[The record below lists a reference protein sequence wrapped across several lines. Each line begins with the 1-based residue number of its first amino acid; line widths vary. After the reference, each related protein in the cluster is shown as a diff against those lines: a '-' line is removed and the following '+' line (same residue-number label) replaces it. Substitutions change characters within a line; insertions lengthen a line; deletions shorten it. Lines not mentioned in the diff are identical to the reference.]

1 VNAELTKLRLLALP
15 RWTAVAV
22 LGGVVVVGAL
32 LDVFPRDDGAGFI
45 DLMNTTT
52 FLLGEIAAIVLG
64 AWAATLEFGSGTLQR
79 TLTAQ
84 ADRTRVLAAKL
95 AVLVLAV
102 AALALA
108 AAAAGGGVVDLVTR
122 QQGIDLD
129 RGDLAQVMLA
139 NVPATIAVSV
149 VAFGLGLLT
158 RSIGGAIAVTLTF
171 VAVLPGILVI
181 LPDVN
186 QFMYATFSDD
196 MVSHLADDVTPGA
209 DVHSLPVAVLGVLA
223 WALVLLVPGW
233 VRFLR
238 DDLK

>member
-1 VNAELTKLRLLALP
+1 MKLRLLALP

-22 LGGVVVVGAL
+22 LGGVVVVGTL
-32 LDVFPRDDGAGFI
+32 LDVFPQDDGADFI
-45 DLMNTTT
+45 RLMGTAT
-52 FLLGEIAAIVLG
+52 FLLPEIAAIVLG

-84 ADRTRVLAAKL
+84 ADRSRVLLAKL
-95 AVLVLAV
+95 GVLVLAV

-108 AAAAGGGVVDLVTR
+108 AALAGGGLVDLVTR
-122 QQGIDLD
+122 QQGVDLD
-129 RGDLAQVMLA
+129 RGDLVRAMLA
-139 NVPATIAVSV
+139 NVPAAIAVSV

-158 RSIGGAIAVTLTF
+158 RSIGGAITVTLTF
-171 VAVLPGILVI
+171 VLVLPGILVI

-186 QFMYATFSDD
+186 RFMYATFEGD
-196 MVSHLADDVTPGA
+196 MISRLAGDVAPGA
-209 DVHSLPVAVLGVLA
+209 DVHSLPVAVLGIVA

-233 VRFLR
+233 LRFLR